1 LILVPPT
8 LELGQLCSPRPG
20 FRVRV
25 ALGFAPA
32 RSWSAGPFD
41 DQIFDYQP
49 GTTATISGLTITG
62 GDGGVRNYEGDLTLD
77 RVAVTGNTADLSGFG
92 GGIYSTK
99 GTLNLTESTLS
110 YKIRQPTKQALSS

>member
-1 LILVPPT
+1 MGRSLRTAPPGLCLHP
-8 LELGQLCSPRPG
+8 LECLEAAFSE
-20 FRVRV
+20 VRTT
-25 ALGFAPA
+25 GK
-32 RSWSAGPFD
+32 AG
-41 DQIFDYQP
+41 
-49 GTTATISGLTITG
+49 G
-62 GDGGVRNYEGDLTLD
+62 GGGGGGVANQGGDLTLD